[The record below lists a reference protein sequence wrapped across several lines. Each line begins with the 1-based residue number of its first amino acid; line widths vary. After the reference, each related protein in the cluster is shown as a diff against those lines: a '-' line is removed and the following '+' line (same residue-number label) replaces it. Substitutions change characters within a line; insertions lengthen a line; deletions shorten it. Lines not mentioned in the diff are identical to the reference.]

1 MTNSF
6 YRISLDIREHGSHV
20 SLKAKKGDTG
30 RELYITLMDGGYPY
44 VIADECRAVFTA
56 KKADGNVL
64 YNACTI
70 IGNTICYAFTPQTT
84 STIGRVDCEIR
95 LYGAD
100 NTLLTSARF
109 TIIVVD
115 TVYDDGE
122 VGSEKEVTALT
133 KLVSD
138 ATTLLY
144 ELEYKLAIGAF
155 VGAKGDKCEKGDK
168 GDRGFRGEQGQQGE
182 RGPQGISGV
191 TVNPEGYF
199 GLEVDSATGDLYF
212 VAEDEKAVCPFVL
225 DEDGNLF
232 YEIQEG

>member
-30 RELYITLMDGGYPY
+30 RVLYITLMDGSYPY
-44 VIADECRAVFTA
+44 VLADECRAVFAA
-56 KKADGNVL
+56 KKADGKVL

-70 IGNTICYAFTPQTT
+70 IGNTIAYQFTPQTT
-84 STIGRVDCEIR
+84 STVGRVDCEIR

-100 NTLLTSARF
+100 DKLLTSARF
-109 TIIVVD
+109 TIIVED
-115 TVYDDGE
+115 TVYPDDD
-122 VGSEKEVTALT
+122 VDSQKEVTALT

-138 ATTLLY
+138 ATTMLY
-144 ELEYKLAIGAF
+144 ELEYRLAIGAF
-155 VGAKGDKCEKGDK
+155 N
-168 GDRGFRGEQGQQGE
+168 
-182 RGPQGISGV
+182 GPQGISGV
-191 TVNPEGYF
+191 SVNPEGYF

>member
-30 RELYITLMDGGYPY
+30 RELYITLMDGRYPY
-44 VIADECRAVFTA
+44 DIADECRAVFTA
-56 KKADGNVL
+56 RKADGNTL

-84 STIGRVDCEIR
+84 STVGRVECEIR

-100 NTLLTSARF
+100 NTLLTGARF
-109 TIIVVD
+109 TIIVED

-122 VGSEKEVTALT
+122 VGSQKEVTALT

-155 VGAKGDKCEKGDK
+155 N
-168 GDRGFRGEQGQQGE
+168 
-182 RGPQGISGV
+182 GPQGISGV
-191 TVNPEGYF
+191 AVNTEGYF

-212 VAEDEKAVCPFVL
+212 VTEDEKAVCPFVL

>member
-30 RELYITLMDGGYPY
+30 RVLYITLMDGSYPY
-44 VIADECRAVFTA
+44 VIADECRAVFSA

-70 IGNTICYAFTPQTT
+70 IGNTITYKFTPQTT
-84 STIGRVDCEIR
+84 STTGRVDCEIR

-100 NTLLTSARF
+100 SKLLTSARF
-109 TIIVVD
+109 TIIVED
-115 TVYDDGE
+115 TVYPDAD
-122 VGSEKEVTALT
+122 VDSQKEVTALT
-133 KLVSD
+133 RLVSD
-138 ATTLLY
+138 ATTILY
-144 ELEYKLAIGAF
+144 ELEYRLAIGAF
-155 VGAKGDKCEKGDK
+155 N
-168 GDRGFRGEQGQQGE
+168 
-182 RGPQGISGV
+182 GPQGISGV
-191 TVNPEGYF
+191 SVNPEGYF

-212 VAEDEKAVCPFVL
+212 VAEDEKAVCPFIL
-225 DEDGNLF
+225 DGDGNLF

>member
-30 RELYITLMDGGYPY
+30 RELYITLMDGRYPY

-56 KKADGNVL
+56 RKADGNVL

-109 TIIVVD
+109 TIIVED

-155 VGAKGDKCEKGDK
+155 N
-168 GDRGFRGEQGQQGE
+168 
-182 RGPQGISGV
+182 GPQGISGV
-191 TVNPEGYF
+191 TVNPEGHF
-199 GLEVDSATGDLYF
+199 ALEVDSATGDLYF
-212 VAEDEKAVCPFVL
+212 VTEDEEAVCPFVL

>member
-30 RELYITLMDGGYPY
+30 RVLYITLMDGSYPY
-44 VIADECRAVFTA
+44 VLADECRAVFAA
-56 KKADGNVL
+56 KKADGKVL

-70 IGNTICYAFTPQTT
+70 IGNTIAYQFTPQTT
-84 STIGRVDCEIR
+84 STVGRVDCEIR

-100 NTLLTSARF
+100 DKLLTSARF
-109 TIIVVD
+109 TIVVED
-115 TVYDDGE
+115 TVYPDDD
-122 VGSEKEVTALT
+122 VDSQKEVTALT

-138 ATTLLY
+138 ATTMLY
-144 ELEYKLAIGAF
+144 ELEYRLAIGAF
-155 VGAKGDKCEKGDK
+155 N
-168 GDRGFRGEQGQQGE
+168 
-182 RGPQGISGV
+182 GPQGISGV
-191 TVNPEGYF
+191 SVNPEGYF

>member
-30 RELYITLMDGGYPY
+30 RVLYITLMDGSYPY
-44 VIADECRAVFTA
+44 VLADECRAVFSA
-56 KKADGNVL
+56 KKADGKVL

-70 IGNTICYAFTPQTT
+70 IGNTIAYQFTPQTT

-100 NTLLTSARF
+100 DKLLTSARF
-109 TIIVVD
+109 TIIVED
-115 TVYDDGE
+115 TVYPDDD

-138 ATTLLY
+138 ATTMLY
-144 ELEYKLAIGAF
+144 ELEYRLAIGAF
-155 VGAKGDKCEKGDK
+155 N
-168 GDRGFRGEQGQQGE
+168 
-182 RGPQGISGV
+182 GPQGSSGV
-191 TVNPEGYF
+191 SVNPEGYF
-199 GLEVDSATGDLYF
+199 VLEVDNATGDLYF